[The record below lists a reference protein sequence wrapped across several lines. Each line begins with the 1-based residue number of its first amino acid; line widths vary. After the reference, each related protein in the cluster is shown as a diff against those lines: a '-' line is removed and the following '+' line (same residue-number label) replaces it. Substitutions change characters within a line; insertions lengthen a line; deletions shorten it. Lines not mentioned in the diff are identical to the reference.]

1 MTAGTFAACM
11 VPPGACSISDANV
24 HCDGTNAYRCV
35 DGVAYGRDCSLS
47 GSKCVDNGIGT
58 GCVPTGPACASPA
71 GTASCDATTLS
82 ICEATGE
89 SVSYDCSLAGEQCS
103 PDAGAR
109 VSPGCTKPCV
119 ESCDGNST
127 ITACV
132 GGAPLPIDCSAI
144 DSTDGF
150 AFCGVTANGNG
161 NGLPFAFC
169 Y

>member
-1 MTAGTFAACM
+1 MFA
-11 VPPGACSISDANV
+11 
-24 HCDGTNAYRCV
+24 RC
-35 DGVAYGRDCSLS
+35 G
-47 GSKCVDNGIGT
+47 
-58 GCVPTGPACASPA
+58 
-71 GTASCDATTLS
+71 
-82 ICEATGE
+82 
-89 SVSYDCSLAGEQCS
+89 
-103 PDAGAR
+103 GAR
-109 VSPGCTKPCV
+109 ISRVHEPV
-119 ESCDGNST
+119 VASCDGNST